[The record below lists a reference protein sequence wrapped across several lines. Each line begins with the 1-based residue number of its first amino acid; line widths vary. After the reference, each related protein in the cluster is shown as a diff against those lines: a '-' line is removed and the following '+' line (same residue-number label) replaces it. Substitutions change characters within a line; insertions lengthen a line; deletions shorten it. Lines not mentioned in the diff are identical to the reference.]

1 MCCDAPD
8 PPAPDPQI
16 GAAAMQNAELGK
28 SWLDFSKTQFADSK
42 TRQDEYDKLIQKV
55 VDDQLAQTGIQ
66 RSYQDKMLGY
76 QDEQMAMAREAQDK
90 SNAYADKQLEMAD
103 YQFGQGKE
111 QDAYNK
117 ATFRPV
123 EQKMV
128 DEAQNYDSPERQQE
142 MAAEARADVM
152 DAAGRQ
158 QQASERNMA
167 SMGVNPLSGRFAG
180 TTRASD
186 TATALAAAGAQNKA
200 RNDVRQMGIMLR
212 KDAANYSKGM
222 ASTAAQSFGIGMQA
236 GANGAS
242 ALNPSGT
249 ASLALQ
255 AGAQGAGAGATGA
268 SIGNS
273 AVGNYGAGQNSF
285 YGSTGIMNTG
295 FSGAMQGATNQAN
308 ILNTQYG
315 NQLNAWG
322 MGQQAAGSSSAGI
335 GSMIGTIAGAGIT
348 AF

>member
-28 SWLDFSKTQFADSK
+28 SWLDFSKAQFADSQD
-42 TRQDEYDKLIQKV
+42 RQDDYDKLIKQV
-55 VDDQLAQTGIQ
+55 VDNELAQTGIQ
-66 RSYQDKMLGY
+66 NAYQDKMLGY
-76 QDEQMAMAREAQDK
+76 QDEQMAMAKEAQEK
-90 SNAYADKQLEMAD
+90 SNAYADKQLEMQD
-103 YQFGQGKE
+103 YQFNQGKE

-152 DAAGRQ
+152 DAASRQ

-180 TTRASD
+180 VSRATD

-212 KDAANYSKGM
+212 KDAANYSKGI
-222 ASTAAQSFGIGMQA
+222 ASTAAQSYGIGIQA

-242 ALNPSGT
+242 ALNPGGT

-285 YGSTGIMNTG
+285 YGQTGIMNTG
-295 FSGAMQGATNQAN
+295 FGGAIGANTSAGNL
-308 ILNTQYG
+308 LNTQYG

-322 MGQQAAGSSSAGI
+322 MQQQANASSSAGL